1 MIDTVYIT
9 RCKSN
14 KHIIAAMTAFEL
26 GELLLFFLGGGVSF
40 LGEGAVSTQRNFT
53 FALEFMNI
61 LSKLNHDQVKSC
73 LSHALK

>member
-26 GELLLFFLGGGVSF
+26 GELLLFLEGGVSF